1 MSSKD
6 GKIAQKP
13 RLDGPTA
20 RESHNRLAHQIVDQ
34 ILKEPIAAGAKLS
47 GGHALLGVGVA
58 LQLSAALAVISQRLN
73 ERVCA
78 WRTVTDMALLTGR
91 STISWSDWPPNHTSS
106 VSQTV

>member
-13 RLDGPTA
+13 SLDDPTA
-20 RESHNRLAHQIVDQ
+20 TESHNRLAHQIVDQ

-58 LQLSAALAVISQRLN
+58 LQLSAALAVISQGLN

-78 WRTVTDMALLTGR
+78 SRTVTARLTGR
-91 STISWSDWPPNHTSS
+91 STISC
-106 VSQTV
+106 